1 MLGTYLAELA
11 ERQDAP
17 YFKEMYFYEKLTI
30 VSILFLATYAHV
42 ALHLKTWPSR
52 ISSFTSDTGVGHPI
66 RRPVSRARRGVSRP
80 IIRIQTS
87 TSLHKTIDVIAN
99 FSAHFS

>member
-1 MLGTYLAELA
+1 
-11 ERQDAP
+11 
-17 YFKEMYFYEKLTI
+17 MYFSEKLTI
-30 VSILFLATYAHV
+30 VSIPFLATYAHV

-52 ISSFTSDTGVGHPI
+52 ISSFTYDTGVGHPI
-66 RRPVSRARRGVSRP
+66 RRPVPRTRRGVPRP
-80 IIRIQTS
+80 IIRIQTSS